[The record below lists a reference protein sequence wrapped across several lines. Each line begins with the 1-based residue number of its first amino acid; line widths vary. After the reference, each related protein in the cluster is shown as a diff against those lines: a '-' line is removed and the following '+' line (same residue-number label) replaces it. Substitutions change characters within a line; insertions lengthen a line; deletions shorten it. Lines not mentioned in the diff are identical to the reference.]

1 MRIIDKKE
9 IAYQIIDYFEEAYQN
24 NYNLSNRVFDI
35 VEILNKFEDTI
46 TEEVKEDYQN
56 EFDELRERMEEVL
69 NEY

>member
-9 IAYQIIDYFEEAYQN
+9 IAYQIIDYFEEAYKN

-35 VEILNKFEDTI
+35 MKILNDFENNV
-46 TEEVKEDYQN
+46 TEEVREDCQN
-56 EFDELRERMEEVL
+56 DFDELKERMEEVL